1 MNVAYFRY
9 HGVHDECG
17 NQEERRHEEKIREYL
32 QYQLVICRFFRL
44 RGKAHQCLSN
54 LEEKKNNKKKTHS

>member
-44 RGKAHQCLSN
+44 RGEAH
-54 LEEKKNNKKKTHS
+54 